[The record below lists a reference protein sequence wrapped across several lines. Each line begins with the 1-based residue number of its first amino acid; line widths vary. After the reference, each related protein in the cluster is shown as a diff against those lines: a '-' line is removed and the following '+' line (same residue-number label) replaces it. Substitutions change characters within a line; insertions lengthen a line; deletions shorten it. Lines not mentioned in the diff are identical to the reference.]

1 MNELMTSQPGIMQI
15 PVPAR
20 EDDDDI
26 DVHALFET
34 LVDHKWLILIGTAV
48 FFLLG
53 VFYVL
58 VATPVYEANAMVQVE
73 RSSQR
78 VPGQDPREAS
88 PGPAAAQAVTEIPLM
103 TSRNVVGNAVDELGL
118 LIHSEPRHFPLIGGF
133 IADNHEPEVEG
144 AVAEPWFGL
153 EQYGWGGAQLE
164 ISRLEVPAELQDK
177 ELTLVAGRTG
187 RYELQ
192 NAEGVTLVEGVVGE
206 TMADNGVTIQ
216 VDQLA
221 GNPGMEFSVVKRN
234 RLTAINSVRENLS
247 AMEQGRE
254 SGIISLAYR
263 NTDPLLAA
271 AVLEHITESY
281 VRQNMKRTSAE
292 AEKSL
297 QFVQEQLPKIRKE
310 LEEAQTALNA
320 FQEENSVVNSEMQ
333 TQALLNQLVAA
344 NSSIMQLRVQQAE
357 LDGRFT
363 DRHPAYRAVM
373 QQIGALEGEKGRL
386 DARLAEMPDIQQG
399 LLKLTRDVDVTNQT
413 YTNLLNQSQQL
424 DIARASA
431 IGTARVVDSP
441 AVNMTN
447 PVWPKPLPI
456 VLGATALGALLMIA
470 FVFVKRMLDRGVQD
484 AEEVE
489 QLGLPVYASIFLSEQ
504 QRNYAQLP
512 GRRRD
517 GHQHLLALKAP
528 SDMAMEALRSL
539 RTSLHFARL
548 ETKNNLLMIAGPSPG
563 VGKTFVCSN
572 LAVTIAQ
579 TGQKVLLI
587 DADMR
592 RGTLHEVMGERAENG
607 LSELISRQIPVDAA
621 IRPVTGME
629 NLSFISRGQIP
640 PNPSE
645 LLMHPN
651 FAAMLQQL
659 APRYDLIIVDTPPV
673 LAVTDAA
680 VIGQHVGTSLLVVRS
695 GQNQSREI
703 SLAKQRLEQN
713 GVAVT
718 GAIVNAVQKK
728 RNSHQYVYSYYDF
741 RQAS

>member
-133 IADNHEPEVEG
+133 IAGSFEPEASG

-192 NAEGVTLVEGVVGE
+192 NAEGVTLVEGVVGK
-206 TMADNGVTIQ
+206 TMTDNGVTIQ
-216 VDQLA
+216 VDHLA
-221 GNPGMEFSVVKRN
+221 ANPGMEFGVVKRN
-234 RLTAINSVRENLS
+234 RLTAINSVQQNLS

-254 SGIISLAYR
+254 SGIIGLAYR

-297 QFVQEQLPKIRKE
+297 QFVQEQLPKIRQE
-310 LEEAQTALNA
+310 LEEAQDALNV
-320 FQEENSVVNSEMQ
+320 FQEQNSVVNSEMQ

-373 QQIGALEGEKGRL
+373 QQIGALESEKGRL

-456 VLGATALGALLMIA
+456 VLGATALGALLMVA

-517 GHQHLLALKAP
+517 GRQHLLALKAP